1 MQMQPIKVNG
11 IPLPESD
18 ILNELEHHKEADDP
32 LDMAISALILRQ
44 LLIEEAQRLQLR
56 ADSEEELFTLVL
68 QQEVELPT
76 LTEAEC
82 LRHYEQNTAYFTV
95 GASVD
100 VDHILLQT
108 TPRIDADALH
118 KKAQEVLKE
127 AQANPA
133 NFGQLARQYS
143 NCPSSEEGGYLGTLI
158 KGQTVPEFETV
169 IFRAEAGK
177 VHPAV
182 VETRFGF
189 HIIRVEKRIEGELLS
204 YEVVAERIHEALQE
218 ANQNTA
224 WRQYIQHLIK
234 EAHIEGFDY
243 ESYLDENVFL
253 G

>member
-1 MQMQPIKVNG
+1 MQLQPVKVNG
-11 IPLPESD
+11 VSIPESA
-18 ILNELEHHKEADDP
+18 ILTELEHHKEADDP
-32 LDMAISALILRQ
+32 LDMAISTLVLRQ
-44 LLIEEAQRLQLR
+44 LLIEEAQRLQLS
-56 ADSEEELFTLVL
+56 AESEEELFALVL
-68 QQEVELPT
+68 QKEIELPT

-82 LRHYEQNTAYFTV
+82 LRHYEQNPAYFTV
-95 GASVD
+95 GASVE
-100 VDHILLQT
+100 VEHILLQT
-108 TPRIDADALH
+108 TPRIDADALY

-127 AQANPA
+127 AQTDPTR
-133 NFGQLARQYS
+133 FGQLARQYS
-143 NCPSSEEGGYLGTLI
+143 NCPSSEEGGYLGMLP
-158 KGQTVPEFETV
+158 KGQMVPEFEEIV
-169 IFRAEAGK
+169 FRAETGQ

-189 HIIRVEKRIEGELLS
+189 HIIRVGKRIEGELLA